1 MKSFVTKKGNKYY
14 PTKEMKEIAWIKDNK
29 IYKQDKIKFWEE
41 QAKNLQ
47 WIKSWK
53 TAYEEKLPYF
63 KWFKEG
69 KINASVNCID
79 RHINKNKTAIVW
91 VPEPY
96 NQKKVEITY
105 NELHEKVNKFANLLK
120 RLKVKKGDVV
130 TIYLPMIPEVIF
142 AMLACA
148 RIGAIHSIVF
158 SAFSEEALKS
168 RIIDGKSKV
177 LITANGYYRKGK
189 ETDLMEK
196 VKVAIKGTKLK
207 KVIVIPRL
215 AKRIPSEFINYKQEI
230 KKESNICK
238 PEIMNSE
245 DPLFILYTSGTTGKP
260 KGIIHDTGG
269 YLTQAYTTSKFNFNL
284 HEGDLMWCT
293 ADVGWITGHTYSCYG
308 PLSLGSTLL
317 IYEGS
322 PDYPN
327 FGRWWKIIQDNKV
340 NVFYTAPTAI
350 RLFMK
355 FGGKYVKKYNLNSLG
370 ILGTVGEPIDE
381 DAWNWYF
388 KNIGK
393 SRLPIIDTWWQT
405 ETGANVI
412 NALPG
417 IGPFIPSYAGKA
429 FPGINMAIVNDK
441 GNKVKVGTTGHLVQ
455 LSPFAPGMLRGIFRN
470 DKRYK
475 ETYWSK
481 FKNKYDTSDGA
492 FMDKDGNIRL
502 VGRVDDVI
510 KVAGHRLSTAEM
522 ENALDDDKYVNESAV
537 VPVADKIRGEV
548 PVAFVVL
555 EKGIP
560 GEELKKKL
568 VQDVRERIGPIATL
582 KEIYFVEDLPK
593 TRSGK
598 IMRRILKGLL
608 AGEEMK
614 NVSTLVNPESV
625 KNIKSIITKK

>member
-1 MKSFVTKKGNKYY
+1 VTKGGNKYW
-14 PTKEMKEIAWIKDNK
+14 PTKEMKEMAWVSSKK
-29 IYKQDKIKFWEE
+29 IYDQDPIKFWSE
-41 QAKNLQ
+41 QSQNLE
-47 WIKSWK
+47 WIKPWK
-53 TAYEEKLPYF
+53 VAYKEKLPYF
-63 KWFKEG
+63 SWFIGG
-69 KINASVNCID
+69 KLNASVNCLD
-79 RHINKNKTAIVW
+79 RHLQSKGNQTAIVW
-91 VPEPY
+91 VPEPVKE
-96 NQKKVEITY
+96 KKIEISY
-105 NELHEKVNKFANLLK
+105 KDLHERVSRFANLLK

-130 TIYLPMIPEVIF
+130 TIYLPMIPEVIV

-168 RIIDGKSKV
+168 RIQDGRSKV
-177 LITANGYYRKGK
+177 LITADGYYRKGK
-189 ETDLMEK
+189 EDSLIDK
-196 VKVAIKGTKLK
+196 VKIAIKGTKIK
-207 KVIVIPRL
+207 KVIVVPRL
-215 AKRIPSEFINYKQEI
+215 GKKVSKEFIDYNKEV
-230 KKESNICK
+230 KKEDKVCK
-238 PEIMNSE
+238 PTIMNSE

-260 KGIIHDTGG
+260 KGVIHDTGG

-284 HEGDLMWCT
+284 HENDIIWCT

-317 IYEGS
+317 IFEGS

-327 FGRWWKIIQDNKV
+327 FGRWWKIIEDNKV

-355 FGGKYVKKYNLNSLG
+355 FGGEYVKKYKLDSLK

-393 SRLPIIDTWWQT
+393 SNLPIIDTWWQT

-412 NALPG
+412 NSLPG
-417 IGPFIPSYAGKA
+417 IGPFIPSYAGKP
-429 FPGINMAIVNDK
+429 FPGIRMSIVNDK
-441 GNKVKVGTTGHLVQ
+441 GNKVKVGKTGHLVQ
-455 LSPFAPGMLRGIFRN
+455 LSPFAPGMLRGVFRN
-470 DKRYK
+470 KKRYK

-492 FMDKDGNIRL
+492 FFDKEGNIRL
-502 VGRVDDVI
+502 IGRMDDVI

-522 ENALDDDKYVNESAV
+522 ENALDDDKFVNESAV
-537 VPVADKIRGEV
+537 VPVEDKIKGSV

-555 EKGIP
+555 ENGGSP
-560 GEELKKKL
+560 SDELKNKL
-568 VQDVRERIGPIATL
+568 MQTVRKRIGPIAAL
-582 KEIYFVEDLPK
+582 KEIYFVDDLPK

-608 AGEEMK
+608 AGEEIK
-614 NVSTLVNPESV
+614 NTTTLVNPESV
-625 KNIKSIITKK
+625 KKIKEKL

>member
-1 MKSFVTKKGNKYY
+1 MKKA
-14 PTKEMKEIAWIKDNK
+14 AWVSSKK
-29 IYKQDKIKFWEE
+29 IYDQDPIKFWEE
-41 QAKNLQ
+41 QAKNLE
-47 WIKSWK
+47 WAKPWK
-53 TAYEEKLPYF
+53 TTYKEKLPYF
-63 KWFKEG
+63 NWFVEG

-79 RHINKNKTAIVW
+79 RHLKNNADKNAIVW
-91 VPEPY
+91 IPEPSLG
-96 NQKKVEITY
+96 KKVEISY
-105 NELHEKVNKFANLLK
+105 KELHEKVNKFSNLLK
-120 RLKVKKGDVV
+120 RFKVKKGDVV
-130 TIYLPMIPEVIF
+130 TIYLPMIPEVII

-158 SAFSEEALKS
+158 SAFSEEALNS
-168 RIIDGKSKV
+168 RIKDGKSKV
-177 LITANGYYRKGK
+177 LITADGYYRKGK
-189 ETDLMEK
+189 ETILIDK
-196 VKVAIKGTKLK
+196 VKIAIKGTKIK

-215 AKRIPSEFINYKQEI
+215 KKRVPSEFINYKKEI
-230 KKESNICK
+230 KKEKSECK
-238 PEIMNSE
+238 AELMNSE

-284 HEGDLMWCT
+284 HENDLMWCT
-293 ADVGWITGHTYSCYG
+293 ADVGWITGHTYVCYG
-308 PLSLGSTLL
+308 PLSIGSTILM
-317 IYEGS
+317 YEGS

-327 FGRWWKIIQDNKV
+327 FGRWWKIIQENKV
-340 NVFYTAPTAI
+340 NAFYTAPTAI

-355 FGGKYVKKYNLNSLG
+355 FGGKYLKKYKLNSLK
-370 ILGTVGEPIDE
+370 ILGTVGEPIDK
-381 DAWNWYF
+381 DSWNWYF

-412 NALPG
+412 NSLPG
-417 IGPFIPSYAGKA
+417 VGPFIPSYAGKP
-429 FPGINMAIVNDK
+429 FPGIRMSIVNDK
-441 GNKVKVGTTGHLVQ
+441 GNKVKSGKTGHLVQ
-455 LSPFAPGMLRGIFRN
+455 LSPFAPGMLRGVFRN
-470 DKRYK
+470 KKRYK

-481 FKNKYDTSDGA
+481 FKDKYDTSDGA

-522 ENALDDDKYVNESAV
+522 ENALDEDKSVNESAV
-537 VPVADKIRGEV
+537 VPVTDKIRGNV

-555 EKGIP
+555 KNGKP
-560 GEELKKKL
+560 SDDLKKKL
-568 VQDVRERIGPIATL
+568 VQDVRKRIGPIACL

-608 AGEEMK
+608 AGEDIK
-614 NVSTLVNPESV
+614 NTSTLVNPGSV
-625 KNIKSIITKK
+625 KKIKEKL

>member
-1 MKSFVTKKGNKYY
+1 LVKFVTKRGNKYW
-14 PTKEMKEIAWIKDNK
+14 PTKEMKKAAWVSSKK
-29 IYKQDKIKFWEE
+29 IYDQDPIKFWEE
-41 QAKNLQ
+41 QAKNLE
-47 WIKSWK
+47 WAKPWK
-53 TAYEEKLPYF
+53 TTYKEKLPYF
-63 KWFKEG
+63 NWFVEG

-79 RHINKNKTAIVW
+79 RHLKNNADKNAIVW
-91 VPEPY
+91 IPEPSLG
-96 NQKKVEITY
+96 KKVEISY
-105 NELHEKVNKFANLLK
+105 KELHEKVNKFSNLLK
-120 RLKVKKGDVV
+120 RFKVKKGDVV
-130 TIYLPMIPEVIF
+130 TIYLPMIPEVII

-158 SAFSEEALKS
+158 SAFSEEALNS
-168 RIIDGKSKV
+168 RIKDGKSKV
-177 LITANGYYRKGK
+177 LITADGYYRKGK
-189 ETDLMEK
+189 ETILIDK
-196 VKVAIKGTKLK
+196 VKIAIKGTKIK

-215 AKRIPSEFINYKQEI
+215 KKRVPSEFINYKKEI
-230 KKESNICK
+230 KKEKSECK
-238 PEIMNSE
+238 AELMNSE

-284 HEGDLMWCT
+284 HENDLMWCT
-293 ADVGWITGHTYSCYG
+293 ADVGWITGHTYVCYG
-308 PLSLGSTLL
+308 PLSIGSTILM
-317 IYEGS
+317 YEGS

-327 FGRWWKIIQDNKV
+327 FGRWWKIIQENKV
-340 NVFYTAPTAI
+340 NAFYTAPTAI

-355 FGGKYVKKYNLNSLG
+355 FGGKYLKKYKLNSLK
-370 ILGTVGEPIDE
+370 ILGTVGEPIDK
-381 DAWNWYF
+381 DSWNWYF

-412 NALPG
+412 NSLPG
-417 IGPFIPSYAGKA
+417 VGPFIPSYAGKP
-429 FPGINMAIVNDK
+429 FPGIRMSIVNDK
-441 GNKVKVGTTGHLVQ
+441 GNKVKSGKTGHLVQ
-455 LSPFAPGMLRGIFRN
+455 LSPFAPGMLRGVFRN
-470 DKRYK
+470 KKRYK

-481 FKNKYDTSDGA
+481 FKDKYDTSDGA

-522 ENALDDDKYVNESAV
+522 ENALDEDKSVNESAV
-537 VPVADKIRGEV
+537 VPVTDKIRGNV

-555 EKGIP
+555 KNGKP
-560 GEELKKKL
+560 SDDLKKKL
-568 VQDVRERIGPIATL
+568 VQDVRKRIGPIACL

-608 AGEEMK
+608 AGEDIK
-614 NVSTLVNPESV
+614 NTSTLVNPGSV
-625 KNIKSIITKK
+625 KKIKEKL

>member
-1 MKSFVTKKGNKYY
+1 LVKFVTKRGKKYW
-14 PTKEMKEIAWIKDNK
+14 PTKEMKSMAWVSSKKVYD
-29 IYKQDKIKFWEE
+29 QDPLKFWAE
-41 QAKNLQ
+41 QAKNLE
-47 WIKSWK
+47 WIKPWK
-53 TAYEEKLPYF
+53 TVYKEKLPYF
-63 KWFKEG
+63 NWFVGG
-69 KINASVNCID
+69 KLNASVNCAD
-79 RHINKNKTAIVW
+79 RHLKNKADKTAIVW
-91 VPEPY
+91 VPEPA
-96 NQKKVEITY
+96 NQKKEEISY
-105 NELHEKVNKFANLLK
+105 KELHEKVSKFANLLK
-120 RLKVKKGDVV
+120 KLKVKKGDVV

-168 RIIDGKSKV
+168 RIEDGKSKV
-177 LITANGYYRKGK
+177 LITADGYYRKGK
-189 ETDLMEK
+189 ETNLIDK
-196 VKVAIKGTKLK
+196 VKFAIKGTKIKNVVVVPRLK
-207 KVIVIPRL
+207 KRV
-215 AKRIPSEFINYKQEI
+215 PSEFVNYKKEI
-230 KKESNICK
+230 KKESSDCK

-260 KGIIHDTGG
+260 KGVIHDTGG

-284 HEGDLMWCT
+284 HDNDLMWCT

-308 PLSLGSTLL
+308 PLSLGNTLL

-355 FGGKYVKKYNLNSLG
+355 FGGKHIKKYNLNSLE
-370 ILGTVGEPIDE
+370 ILGSVGEPIDE

-417 IGPFIPSYAGKA
+417 VGPFIPSYAGRP
-429 FPGINMAIVNDK
+429 FPGIRMSIVNDK
-441 GNKVKVGTTGHLVQ
+441 GNKVKIGKTGHLVQ
-455 LSPFAPGMLRGIFRN
+455 LSPFAPGMLRGVFRN
-470 DKRYK
+470 KKRYK

-481 FKNKYDTSDGA
+481 FKDKYDTSDGA
-492 FMDKDGNIRL
+492 FMDKEGNIRL

-522 ENALDDDKYVNESAV
+522 ENVLDEDKYVNESAV
-537 VPVADKIRGEV
+537 VPVKDKIRGEV

-555 EKGIP
+555 ESGMP

-568 VQDVRERIGPIATL
+568 IQDVRKMIGPIASI
-582 KEIYFVEDLPK
+582 KEIYFVDDLPK

-608 AGEEMK
+608 AGEDII
-614 NVSTLVNPESV
+614 NTTTLVNPESV
-625 KNIKSIITKK
+625 KKIKEKL